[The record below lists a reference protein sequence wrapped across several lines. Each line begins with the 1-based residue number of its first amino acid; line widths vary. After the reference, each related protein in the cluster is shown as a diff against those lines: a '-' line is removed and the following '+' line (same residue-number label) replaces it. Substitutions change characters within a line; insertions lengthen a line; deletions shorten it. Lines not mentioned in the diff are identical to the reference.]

1 MVEENRQRRYV
12 KRCKARL
19 KVVTQRCVYPLSPPA
34 KPGGALFF
42 SQYHETNV
50 NKYNAFNAMQLSSL
64 VELESLGPGPRAWA
78 RSLRARRWAWGKPL
92 NWASGYSVGP
102 GFGSSAGAC
111 AWASVCLGRSLCVG
125 RRARP
130 RAVGQGEE
138 SGVGVRARPGTE
150 PTGPY
155 PVVTGTRGREGVRR
169 CKA

>member
-1 MVEENRQRRYV
+1 MCVSAFATSQAGRR
-12 KRCKARL
+12 
-19 KVVTQRCVYPLSPPA
+19 S
-34 KPGGALFF
+34 FF

-155 PVVTGTRGREGVRR
+155 PVVTGKCNFNVSRTRMYCPSSRKPCPANGSPNSRQE
-169 CKA
+169 